1 MSKTAVQ
8 DDAAIRGRIK
18 AAITC
23 QDQLVFSY
31 DKGDDSLLTRFVV
44 PIELRDVDDADTA
57 KVLCK
62 QILPVEG
69 FRHFKLKNIK
79 AAQRVIA
86 RQEF

>member
-1 MSKTAVQ
+1 MSTATK
-8 DDAAIRGRIK
+8 DDLEIRGKIK

-31 DKGDDSLLTRFVV
+31 DKGDDSVVTRFVL
-44 PIELRDVDDADTA
+44 PIELKDVDDEDTA

-62 QILPVEG
+62 QILPVAG
-69 FRHFKLKNIK
+69 YRHFKIK
-79 AAQRVIA
+79 KIRSAQRVIA

>member
-1 MSKTAVQ
+1 MSKVAVQNTAV
-8 DDAAIRGRIK
+8 IRGKIK
-18 AAITC
+18 AAINC
-23 QDQLVFSY
+23 HDQLVFSY
-31 DKGDDSLLTRFVV
+31 DKGGDDVVTRFVV
-44 PIELRDVDDADTA
+44 PIEFKDLDDDDTA

-69 FRHFKLKNIK
+69 YRHFKISKIK

>member
-1 MSKTAVQ
+1 MSKTATQ
-8 DDAAIRGRIK
+8 TDAAIKGIIK
-18 AAITC
+18 AAINC
-23 QDQLVFSY
+23 HDQLVFSY
-31 DKGDDSLLTRFVV
+31 DKGEDQLLTRFVV
-44 PIELRDVDDADTA
+44 PVEFKDIDDDDTA

-69 FRHFKLKNIK
+69 FRHFKLKNIR